1 MIDGLDLYQKDYAKT
16 NEGMLNKALQV
27 WDKMYTQR
35 TNMLWSKEE
44 YLNSMY
50 TFSEITKKLKEVED
64 AKMAEEDALMNKRRM
79 SGILGD
85 AEFED
90 EQAEK
95 ALEI

>member
-1 MIDGLDLYQKDYAKT
+1 
-16 NEGMLNKALQV
+16 
-27 WDKMYTQR
+27 
-35 TNMLWSKEE
+35 MLWSKEE

-50 TFSEITKKLKEVED
+50 TYSEITKKLKEIES
-64 AKMAEEDALMNKRRM
+64 AKLEEEDKLMNKRRM

-95 ALEI
+95 AIEI

>member
-1 MIDGLDLYQKDYAKT
+1 MLD
-16 NEGMLNKALQV
+16 KALEV

-50 TFSEITKKLKEVED
+50 TYSEITKKLKEIEN
-64 AKMAEEDALMNKRRM
+64 AKMEEEDKLMNKRRM

-85 AEFED
+85 NEFQD
-90 EQAEK
+90 EMAEK
-95 ALEI
+95 AIDIQDQILASLEDGCNKAK